1 MIIKL
6 ELKDRIILLLNMPE
20 QKDVDT
26 VDTIMLLSISDAEKQ
41 EFGYKVEDNRIRWDD
56 TVNTEREFMVSID
69 QLCIINS
76 IVNQMNKDGL
86 IDMSNYS
93 TYKKIKSF

>member
-6 ELKDRIILLLNMPE
+6 ELKDRIILLQNMPE

-41 EFGYKVEDNRIRWDD
+41 EFGYKVEDNRIR
-56 TVNTEREFMVSID
+56 
-69 QLCIINS
+69 
-76 IVNQMNKDGL
+76 
-86 IDMSNYS
+86 
-93 TYKKIKSF
+93 